1 MIPIDNNF
9 INRFR
14 EQINKKEFSEEGLT
28 MQMHF
33 SEATEEDIK
42 QDLIEAREGK
52 IPRLSL
58 RDIGEL

>member
-1 MIPIDNNF
+1 MIPIENNF
-9 INRFR
+9 INRLIK
-14 EQINKKEFSEEGLT
+14 QINQRKSSEEGLT

-42 QDLIEAREGK
+42 QDLIEARKGK